1 MPSGNSKPSRQSGAR
16 AAYNARRTYEK
27 GPSVRVDWD
36 QSSADAALDDLLEAA
51 YRAVR
56 PAAQAGTQTLYV
68 EALLRCP
75 VSAEAHVFYGRDS
88 KRTGVTWTFQPGNLR
103 NSIYQAFSKD
113 NSVEAGEGYS
123 KATYHVSWNHQDAPY
138 GFMVEFGTSRAA
150 PHPFLR
156 PAYDSA
162 GPDALDDARVEF
174 GKQMRQQGVI
184 A

>member
-1 MPSGNSKPSRQSGAR
+1 MKPSRTSAAR
-16 AAYNARRTYEK
+16 AAAHARRVYEK

-36 QSSADAALDDLLEAA
+36 QSDADAALDALLEAS

-56 PAAQAGTQTLYV
+56 PAAQAGAQTLYT

-75 VSAEAHVFYGRDS
+75 VSAEDHVFYGRDS
-88 KRTGVTWTFQPGNLR
+88 VKTGVTYTFQPGNLR

-113 NSVEAGEGYS
+113 NSVEAPDGYS
-123 KATYHVSWNHQDAPY
+123 KATYHISWNHQDAPY

-156 PAYDSA
+156 PAYDAA
-162 GPDALDDARVEF
+162 GSDALEDAKVEYA
-174 GKQMRQQGVI
+174 KQMKAQGVI